1 MTAALTTSTPSRI
14 DAKLLRKAVEAL
26 LKHHN
31 EMKNEKS
38 LLGDESFVHIQFG
51 LDKVPQESSAKPK
64 RVGIPHA
71 LWKTSDNDEYDGIQ
85 EPTVCLIVKEDSK
98 EWVQELIAAF
108 PKEMGLV
115 KKVLGLDSLRKK
127 HGRFEQQRALLHRFD
142 VFMADDRILPMLGK
156 SLGKHF
162 FATKKQPIP
171 VSLARKTTLPV
182 VILQSL
188 RSTFWFLSEGTCL
201 TVKAGTTGMST
212 KQIVENVAAVCAHV
226 PTKIPRHWAN
236 VRSIAVKTNNSVAL
250 PIYNKTPAELKE
262 IAKLAGIEDDEFV
275 KEKPKPVKSE
285 QTNSV
290 TKKRKAAKSPLLKAL
305 KKQQELDSIGG
316 NEPEKGE
323 GSSKKKRKVS
333 LDEETTQAKSLS
345 TKKSRVAN
353 KNADTSEDARKIV
366 AQDGETPVEEK
377 NVKAAQVSEVT
388 PRDKGVKRGG
398 GDESSS
404 KKKQKI
410 QHGAETP
417 KSKSP
422 AVESTKATTSISKKS
437 PGIESTKA
445 STSSSKK
452 ISAVETKKGDA
463 NSNKSSPASEIK
475 KSSASANKSPALES
489 KKGDVSS
496 NKTSPASKIK
506 KSSAST
512 IKSPALESK
521 KGEASSGNKSPAADV
536 KKSVASASKKSPAE
550 MKSDVG
556 SSKRGSKLTP
566 KKDAPSS
573 SNETPKKGDAFI
585 PSKKFAGSKSGYV
598 FKSGNKGVGYYVDV
612 KPKVDPMVIEA
623 LLRSSTQSRSAGG
636 SGRKAKKS
644 GRGRR

>member
-1 MTAALTTSTPSRI
+1 MPAALTTTTPSRI

-31 EMKNEKS
+31 ETKNEKS
-38 LLGDESFVHIQFG
+38 LLGDESYVHIQFG
-51 LDKVPQESSAKPK
+51 LEKVPQESSAKPK
-64 RVGIPHA
+64 RVDIPHA
-71 LWKTSDNDEYDGIQ
+71 LWKTSDDDEYDGIQ

-171 VSLARKTTLPV
+171 VSLGRRTTLPV

-201 TVKAGTTGMST
+201 TVKAGTTGMSA
-212 KQIVENVAAVCAHV
+212 KQIAENVAAICAHV
-226 PTKIPRHWAN
+226 PSKIPRKWAN
-236 VRSIAVKTNNSVAL
+236 VRSIAVKTTSSVAL

-262 IAKLAGIEDDEFV
+262 IAKLAGIEDEEYV
-275 KEKPKPVKSE
+275 KEEPKPVQSE
-285 QTNSV
+285 KTNSA

-305 KKQQELDSIGG
+305 KKQLEQEAVAD

-333 LDEETTQAKSLS
+333 LDEETTPAKSLS
-345 TKKSRVAN
+345 TKTSVVVNKDSGTAEDKKKVA
-353 KNADTSEDARKIV
+353 
-366 AQDGETPVEEK
+366 AQDGETPTEK
-377 NVKAAQVSEVT
+377 KKLKAAQLSEVT
-388 PRDKGVKRGG
+388 PQDKGVKRG
-398 GDESSS
+398 DREESSS
-404 KKKQKI
+404 KKKQKL
-410 QHGAETP
+410 QHGTETP
-417 KSKSP
+417 KSESP
-422 AVESTKATTSISKKS
+422 AAESTKAAIHSSKKS
-437 PGIESTKA
+437 T
-445 STSSSKK
+445 
-452 ISAVETKKGDA
+452 VLETKKGDA
-463 NSNKSSPASEIK
+463 SSNKTNPASEIQK
-475 KSSASANKSPALES
+475 HRTSAS
-489 KKGDVSS
+489 
-496 NKTSPASKIK
+496 
-506 KSSAST
+506 
-512 IKSPALESK
+512 
-521 KGEASSGNKSPAADV
+521 KSPAAEI
-536 KKSVASASKKSPAE
+536 KKSVVSASEKSPAE
-550 MKSDVG
+550 VTSDVG
-556 SSKRGSKLTP
+556 STKKGSKLTP
-566 KKDAPSS
+566 KKDASTSS
-573 SNETPKKGDAFI
+573 TETPKKGEAFI
-585 PSKKFAGSKSGYV
+585 ASKKFVGSKSGYV
-598 FKSGNKGVGYYVDV
+598 FKSGNKGLGYYVDV

-623 LLRSSTQSRSAGG
+623 LLRSSTQNRSSGG